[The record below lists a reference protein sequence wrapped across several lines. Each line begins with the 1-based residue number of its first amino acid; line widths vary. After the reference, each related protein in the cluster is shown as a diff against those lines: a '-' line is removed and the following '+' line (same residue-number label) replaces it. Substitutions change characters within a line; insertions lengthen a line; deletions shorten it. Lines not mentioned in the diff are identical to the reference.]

1 MNHFKQKIYLQV
13 IHMVTAASGKEEF
26 YSVENHSCRSEGIQE
41 ARERDIKAAEAWVGH
56 PNVQIVDNRGDDFE
70 SKIKY
75 LISKVAW
82 SIGID
87 VGDRL
92 MEGAKKVKFVV
103 NGPLPDIEA
112 FPEFRDFDVCHHYLP
127 TSSGRRVQIRLRKR
141 GCNGK
146 WTYNHTTRQQISGQT
161 VEAKKILS
169 HRDYL
174 TLVSQTDPNHVPIYK
189 TRRCFLWDNQ
199 YFQLDIYKELCHER
213 YELYRKLI

>member
-1 MNHFKQKIYLQV
+1 
-13 IHMVTAASGKEEF
+13 MVTAANGKEEF
-26 YSVENHSCRSEGIQE
+26 YSIEDHSCRSEGLQE
-41 ARERDIKAAEAWVGH
+41 ARERDVKAAEAWVGH

-92 MEGAKKVKFVV
+92 MEGSKKVKFVV
-103 NGPLPDIEA
+103 NGPLPDIES

-127 TSSGRRVQIRLRKR
+127 TSSGKRVQIRLRKR
-141 GCNGK
+141 GCDGK

-161 VEAKKILS
+161 VEAKKTLS

-189 TRRCFLWDNQ
+189 TRRCFLWNNQ
-199 YFQLDIYKELCHER
+199 FFQLDIYKDLCHER
-213 YELYRKLI
+213 YVIFQNIISFRFDDFD